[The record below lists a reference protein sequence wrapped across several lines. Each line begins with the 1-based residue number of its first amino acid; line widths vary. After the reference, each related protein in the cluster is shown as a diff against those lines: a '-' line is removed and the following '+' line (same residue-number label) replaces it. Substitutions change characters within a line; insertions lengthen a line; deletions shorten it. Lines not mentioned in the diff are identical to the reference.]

1 MKNEFE
7 DLSIDE
13 TFQKLD
19 SSKDGLSEY
28 EAKKRL
34 SKYGFNEITEKKQS
48 NIIKFLKKFWAPVPW
63 MLEFTIILTYVLGK
77 YLDMYIILFLL
88 VFNSIVSFVQESK
101 AQDAIE
107 LLKHKVS
114 VNARALRDKE
124 WQMIAARFLV
134 PGDIV
139 HVRMGDITPGD
150 MKLID
155 GEVESDQSMLTG
167 ESLPVRVKEGNVL
180 YSSSIIKRGEATGI
194 IVYTGKNTLFGKTT
208 ELVQTAG
215 SKSHLESLIMNIVKY
230 LVVMDVAL
238 IAALIIFSLLT
249 HVSISDVIP
258 FSLVVLIAS
267 VPVALPA
274 TFTMAMAIGALDLSK
289 KGVLVTRLTA
299 VEDAASMDTLCLDK
313 TGTITKNQLSVDRPI
328 PVDGDESEL
337 IRYAMIASDASTQD
351 SIDLAILKY
360 GKEKNYDASQ
370 MKRIKF
376 TPFDPAIKR
385 TEAVIEENGKNVTI
399 MKGAPQVLLGMCNP
413 DKSEVIMESIRD
425 LAIRGFRTI
434 AVAKCVDEKKDFI
447 GIIPLYDPPR
457 GDSKKFIEKLK
468 AAGISPKMITG
479 DSESIAEEISKEV
492 GIGDRACKI
501 SSIKKDE
508 SSIGKC
514 DSIAEVFPEDKYDV
528 VRILQKENHVTGM
541 TGDGVNDAPALKQ
554 AEVGIAVSS
563 ATDVA
568 KASASVVLTHE
579 GLTDIVSAVEDGR
592 RIYQRM
598 LTYTLNKI
606 IKTIQVAIFLT

>member
-1 MKNEFE
+1 MGGKIEEIPIDQLFK
-7 DLSIDE
+7 DLE
-13 TFQKLD
+13 
-19 SSKDGLSEY
+19 SSKDGLNEY
-28 EAKKRL
+28 EAKKRI
-34 SKYGFNEITEKKQS
+34 SKYGFNEITEKKE
-48 NIIKFLKKFWAPVPW
+48 NPVLKFLKKFWAPVPW
-63 MLEFTIILTYVLGK
+63 MLEFTIVLTYVLGK

-114 VNARALRDKE
+114 VNARVLRDGE
-124 WQMIAARFLV
+124 WKMIPARFLV
-134 PGDIV
+134 PGDII
-139 HVRMGDITPGD
+139 HVRMGDIDPAD
-150 MKLID
+150 VKVIE

-167 ESLPVRVKEGNVL
+167 ESLPVRIKEGGVL

-194 IVYTGKNTLFGKTT
+194 VTSTGSNTLFGKTT
-208 ELVQTAG
+208 QLVQTAG
-215 SKSHLESLIMNIVKY
+215 AKSHLESLIMNIVKY

-238 IAALIIFSLLT
+238 IAALILYSLFT
-249 HVSISDVIP
+249 HVSMSDVIP

-328 PVDGDESEL
+328 PVEGSEDDL
-337 IRYAMIASDASTQD
+337 IRYAMIASDESTQD
-351 SIDLAILKY
+351 SIDIAVIKY
-360 GKEKNYDASQ
+360 GKEKNYDTSQ

-385 TEAVIEENGKNVTI
+385 TEAVIEENGKKVTI

-434 AVAKCVDEKKDFI
+434 AVAKCVDEHKDFI

-457 GDSKKFIEKLK
+457 DDSKKFIAQLK
-468 AAGISPKMITG
+468 DMGIVPKMVTG

-514 DSIAEVFPEDKYDV
+514 DSI
-528 VRILQKENHVTGM
+528 L
-541 TGDGVNDAPALKQ
+541 L
-554 AEVGIAVSS
+554 
-563 ATDVA
+563 
-568 KASASVVLTHE
+568 L
-579 GLTDIVSAVEDGR
+579 
-592 RIYQRM
+592 
-598 LTYTLNKI
+598 
-606 IKTIQVAIFLT
+606 